1 MTQQYDRIRWK
12 LTDLFPSADSREME
26 AALTELDEKV
36 TAFEG
41 LRPQLGPDLSRESF
55 MAMIHAL
62 EEITHVS
69 NRIMGFARLGFA
81 ENTQDQD
88 SLSFIARIEQIMA
101 DLQNRTLFFDLW
113 WKELDDTEANHYL
126 SEAGDFEY
134 FLHEIRH
141 FKPHTLTEP
150 EEKIINI
157 KDVTGASAIITLYE
171 LFTTRYQFNMEVEGE
186 QKSMTRGELMVYAR
200 HHDPSLRAA
209 AYQELYR
216 VYGHDG
222 PILGQMYQ
230 TMVRDWKNE
239 NVDLRHHVSPISV
252 RNLHND
258 VPDQVVE
265 TLLDVCQKNAPLF
278 QRFFNLKARW
288 LGMEKLRRY
297 DIYAPVA
304 VSDKAYDFNTA
315 VDMIL
320 EAFGGFYPE
329 FADLAQRVFDDGH
342 IDSEV
347 RPGKSD
353 GAFCASTVPELTP
366 WVLLSFQGRASDVAT
381 MAHELGHAVHSM
393 LAGHHNVFTFHSSL
407 PLAENASTFGEML
420 LIDQLLTRE
429 TDQAVRRDLLFRQMD
444 DAYAT
449 IMRQAFFA
457 LFEREAHDMIA
468 KGKTPDQ
475 ISEAYFNNLEAQ
487 FGDSVSLSE
496 EFKWEW
502 VSIPHF
508 FHAPFYVYAY
518 AFGQLLVLSL
528 YQQYKTGKEAFV
540 PRYIDILSAGGS
552 KPPVDILGKA
562 GIDVHDAGFWQGGF
576 NVIQDLI
583 QQLEAIP
590 VEQA

>member
-1 MTQQYDRIRWK
+1 
-12 LTDLFPSADSREME
+12 ME
-26 AALTELDEKV
+26 AALKELDEKV
-36 TAFEG
+36 AVFEG
-41 LRPQLGPDLSRESF
+41 FRPQLGPDLSCESF
-55 MAMIHAL
+55 MAMVHAL
-62 EEITHVS
+62 EEVTQVS
-69 NRIMGFARLGFA
+69 NRIMGFARLRFS
-81 ENTQDQD
+81 ENTQAQD
-88 SLSFIARIEQIMA
+88 SLSFIAKVEQIMA
-101 DLQNRTLFFDLW
+101 DLQNRTLFFELW
-113 WKELDDTEANHYL
+113 WKELDDKEADRYMA
-126 SEAGDFEY
+126 EAGDFGY
-134 FLHEIRH
+134 FLEEMRH

-157 KDVTGASAIITLYE
+157 KDVTGARAIITLYE

-200 HHDPSLRAA
+200 HHDPALRVA

-216 VYGHDG
+216 VYGQDG

-258 VPDQVVE
+258 IPDRVVE
-265 TLLDVCQKNAPLF
+265 TLLEVCRENAPLF
-278 QRFFNLKARW
+278 QRFFKLKARW
-288 LGMEKLRRY
+288 LGLEKLRRY

-304 VSDKAYDFNTA
+304 VSDKTYDFNTA
-315 VDMIL
+315 VEMIL
-320 EAFGGFYPE
+320 ESFGGFHPE
-329 FADLAQRVFDDGH
+329 FADLAQKIFDDEH

-353 GAFCASTVPELTP
+353 GAYCASTVPELTP
-366 WVLLSFQGRASDVAT
+366 WVLLSFQGRASDAAT
-381 MAHELGHAVHSM
+381 MAHELGHAVHAM
-393 LAGHHNVFTFHSSL
+393 LARHHNVFTFHSSL
-407 PLAENASTFGEML
+407 PLAENASTFSEML
-420 LIDQLLTRE
+420 LIDRLLTQE
-429 TDQAVRRDLLFRQMD
+429 SDQAVRRDLLFRQVD

-457 LFEREAHDMIA
+457 LFELEAHDMIA
-468 KGKTPDQ
+468 AGKTADQ
-475 ISEAYFNNLEAQ
+475 ISEAYFKNLETQ
-487 FGDSVSLSE
+487 FGDAVCLSE

-528 YQQYKTGKEAFV
+528 YQQYKEEKETFV

-552 KPPVDILGKA
+552 ESPVDILGKA

-576 NVIQDLI
+576 DVILDLI

-590 VEQA
+590 VEKA